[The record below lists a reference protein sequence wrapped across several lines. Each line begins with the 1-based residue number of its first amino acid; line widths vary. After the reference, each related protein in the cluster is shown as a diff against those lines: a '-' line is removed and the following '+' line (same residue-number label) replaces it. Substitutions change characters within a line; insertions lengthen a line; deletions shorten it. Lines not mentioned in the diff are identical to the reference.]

1 MKRKFISYLTKKD
14 IEEILVDCGYRLLTV
29 EECEQQFG
37 DKPYKKQDGV
47 IACYCVISPDD
58 MRGVLEKQYY
68 ETHPRIKISDLSKE
82 LSNTLAFMMVMCA
95 NMGDRYS
102 FSTKKQDNY
111 IDKEFDVKYV
121 RKVVFDDY
129 FVQEVKKNSK
139 KQNLFEKAINE
150 TFEGH
155 MNFKFP
161 TYAKQREKYYAKL
174 FSGEL
179 EDTL

>member
-1 MKRKFISYLTKKD
+1 MKRKFINYLTKKD
-14 IEEILVDCGYRLLTV
+14 IEEILVNCGYRLLTV

-47 IACYCVISPDD
+47 IACYCVISPND
-58 MRGVLEKQYY
+58 MREMLERQY
-68 ETHPRIKISDLSKE
+68 EERHPRIKISDLSKE
-82 LSNTLAFMMVMCA
+82 LSNTLAFMMAMCA
-95 NMGDRYS
+95 NIGDRFA

-150 TFEGH
+150 TFEEY
-155 MNFKFP
+155 MNSKFHS
-161 TYAKQREKYYAKL
+161 YAKQREDYYTKL
-174 FSGEL
+174 FSGGL

>member
-1 MKRKFISYLTKKD
+1 MKRKFINYLTKKD
-14 IEEILVDCGYRLLTV
+14 IEEILVNCGYRLLTL

-37 DKPYKKQDGV
+37 DIPYKRQEGA
-47 IACYCVISPDD
+47 IACYCVVSPDD
-58 MRGVLEKQYY
+58 MREMLERRYD
-68 ETHPRIKISDLSKE
+68 ETHPRIKISDLSKK
-82 LSNTLAFMMVMCA
+82 LSNTLAFMMAMCA

-102 FSTKKQDNY
+102 FLTEKNERKDR
-111 IDKEFDVKYV
+111 EFDTTYV

-129 FVQEVKKNSK
+129 FVQELKKNSK

-150 TFEGH
+150 TFEEY
-155 MNFKFP
+155 MNSKFHS
-161 TYAKQREKYYAKL
+161 YAKQREDYYTKL